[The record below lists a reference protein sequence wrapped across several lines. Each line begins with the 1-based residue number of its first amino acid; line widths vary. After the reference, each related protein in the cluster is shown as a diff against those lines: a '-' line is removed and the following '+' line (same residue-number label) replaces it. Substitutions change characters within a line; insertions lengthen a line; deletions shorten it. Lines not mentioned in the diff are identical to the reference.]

1 MSCTSGNAA
10 SYSPAISDDGNYVL
24 YFSLAGNLVPGSIGN
39 SGSNLFWRPRAER
52 RTSIAA
58 GTLDTPTGIAIER
71 HIFVAEKSDYYEIAD
86 ALPKLAGWD

>member
-1 MSCTSGNAA
+1 MTQPSGGGYVTRRNRAA
-10 SYSPAISDDGNYVL
+10 SCKWILAHAAPVPAFLDVWIR
-24 YFSLAGNLVPGSIGN
+24 F
-39 SGSNLFWRPRAER
+39 
-52 RTSIAA
+52 A